1 MIRVTV
7 FQDSGGQAE
16 GITCVGHAGYGQE
29 GTDIVCAAVS
39 ALVLNMA
46 NSVERF
52 TDDGFEGQED
62 EEAGSFTFRF
72 TGKASVESRLLMD
85 SLILGLSNIREAYG
99 EEYIAI
105 NVKEV

>member
-62 EEAGSFTFRF
+62 E
-72 TGKASVESRLLMD
+72 ASVESRLLMD